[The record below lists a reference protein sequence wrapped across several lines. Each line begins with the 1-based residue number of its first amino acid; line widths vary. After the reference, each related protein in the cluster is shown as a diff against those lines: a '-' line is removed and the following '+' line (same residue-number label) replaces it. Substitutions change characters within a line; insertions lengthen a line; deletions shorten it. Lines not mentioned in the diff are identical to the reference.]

1 MSTSADPDRP
11 IAIAGAGIGG
21 LAAALALRARGH
33 DIVVF
38 DKVAALKEV
47 GAGLQLSPNA
57 CAVLKSLEVL
67 EDLKPYACAP
77 DSLTIWSGR
86 SGQRLAG
93 VTMGT
98 FLKDRHGFPFWQ
110 VHRADLQ
117 QTLLAKVRT
126 TPGITVRLG
135 CEVLD
140 LKASPYDHLTCVFRD
155 GETEE
160 SQPCKALVGA
170 DGVWSK
176 VRRLVPGHENA
187 RFSGQVAYRATLP
200 IDAVP
205 RRWTTGPGLW
215 LQQRSHLVHYP
226 VRGGRELNVVALTQ
240 EDWQDE
246 TWSAKAD
253 KDGLLHLFRDWPA
266 EVRNLLGL
274 ADTWLKWALCSVDAS
289 GPWTHGNTALI
300 GDAAHAMLPFM
311 AQGAAMSLE
320 DAAVLASHLPRDVT
334 NIPAALRAYE
344 RQRKSRV
351 THVQNISF
359 GNARTFHYSGA
370 MAFAR
375 DTALRLA
382 PPARLAARYDDIY
395 GWQPPAFS

>member
-1 MSTSADPDRP
+1 MSMDDDTDRP
-11 IAIAGAGIGG
+11 IVIAGAGIGG

-38 DKVAALKEV
+38 DKVRALKEV

-57 CAVLKSLEVL
+57 CAVLDRLGVL
-67 EDLKPYACAP
+67 EDLKPHACAP
-77 DSLTIWSGR
+77 DSLTIWSGT
-86 SGQRLAG
+86 SGHPLAS
-93 VTMGT
+93 VTMGP
-98 FLKDRHGFPFWQ
+98 FLRERHGYPFWQ

-117 QTLLAKVRT
+117 QTLLAKVRA
-126 TPGITVRLG
+126 TPGISVRLG

-140 LKASPYDHLTCVFRD
+140 LTASPYDHLSCVVRN
-155 GETEE
+155 GETRE
-160 SQPCKALVGA
+160 SQPCRALIGA

-205 RRWTTGPGLW
+205 ARWRSGPGLW
-215 LQQRSHLVHYP
+215 LHHRSHLVHYP
-226 VRGGRELNVVALTQ
+226 VRGGRELNVVGLAQ
-240 EDWQDE
+240 EAWQDE

-253 KDGLLHLFRDWPA
+253 KDDLLHLFRDWPA
-266 EVRNLLGL
+266 EVRNLLSL
-274 ADTWLKWALCSVDAS
+274 SDTWLKWALCSVDAA
-289 GPWTHGNTALI
+289 GPWTHGSTALM

-320 DAAVLASHLPRDVT
+320 DAAVLAAHLPQDVS
-334 NIPAALRAYE
+334 NIPAALRGFE
-344 RQRKSRV
+344 RQRKARA
-351 THVQNISF
+351 THVQKISF
-359 GNARTFHYSGA
+359 GNARTFHFSGA
-370 MAFAR
+370 LAFAR

-382 PPARLAARYDDIY
+382 PPSRLAARYDDIY
-395 GWQPPAFS
+395 GWQPPAFA